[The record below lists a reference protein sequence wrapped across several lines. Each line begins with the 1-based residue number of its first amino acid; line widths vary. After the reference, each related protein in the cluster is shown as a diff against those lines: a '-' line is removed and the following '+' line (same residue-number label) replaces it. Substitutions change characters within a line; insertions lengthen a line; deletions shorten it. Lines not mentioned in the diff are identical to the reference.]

1 MLKRLWI
8 WIVAMGMIAGL
19 SPAVYAQG
27 IDTLVQHQAQSVNT
41 QSLDHQISQLVN
53 PYPQIHIPTVS
64 KMASDLLHHKNPFPL
79 KTLLSAMG
87 QAIAGDLA
95 QEGRVLGVIFLLSVL
110 AAILARLTQSIDGAG
125 RIAELSEMVVVSALI
140 LIALHAFGVAL
151 SMVHHL
157 LTDVVH
163 LMEALIPLLVVL
175 MAGSGAVASAGIF
188 HPVMMLTVNLVA
200 VLTRSWV
207 LPLVLL
213 ATIVDLVGHWL
224 PNFSLKNL
232 ALLLR
237 QTGLTLLGGLM
248 TLFLGVMA
256 VEGSAG
262 SVADGVTLRTGKF
275 LANTFVPVVGKA
287 FSDAM
292 EAVLGS
298 SMLLKNAV
306 SVVGALTIIVLVA
319 FPLIKLFIMMVLYRL
334 GAAATEPLGVSGV
347 NKTLETM
354 ATAAGWLLAITGSVA
369 LMFFLMITV
378 VVTASNGVGL

>member
-1 MLKRLWI
+1 MRKHFWVVMLAI
-8 WIVAMGMIAGL
+8 GMIGFF
-19 SPAVYAQG
+19 SPVAFAQS
-27 IDTLVQHQAQSVNT
+27 INTLVQRQQQNINT
-41 QSLDHQISQLVN
+41 QSLDHQVSQLVN
-53 PYPQIHIPTVS
+53 PYPQIHVPTVS
-64 KMASDLLHHKNPFPL
+64 EIVFALLHHRNPFPL
-79 KTLLSAMG
+79 NTLFSAIT
-87 QAIAGDLA
+87 QAVGGDLA
-95 QEGRVLGVIFLLSVL
+95 QEGRVLGIIFLLSVL
-110 AAILARLTQSIDGAG
+110 AALLSRLSDSVDQSGNLADLAQMA
-125 RIAELSEMVVVSALI
+125 VVSALI
-140 LIALHAFGVAL
+140 LIALHSFGVAL
-151 SMVHHL
+151 AMVHHL
-157 LTDVVH
+157 LTDIVH
-163 LMEALIPLLVVL
+163 LMESLIPLLIVL
-175 MAGSGAVASAGIF
+175 MAGSGEVASAGIF
-188 HPVMMLTVNLVA
+188 HPIMMLTVNLVA

-224 PNFSLKNL
+224 PNFSIKNL

-262 SVADGVTLRTGKF
+262 AVADGVSLRTGKF

-292 EAVLGS
+292 EAVFGS

-319 FPLIKLFIMMVLYRL
+319 FPLIKLFIMMILYRL
-334 GAAATEPLGVSGV
+334 GAAATEPLGVQGV

-354 ATAAGWLLAITGSVA
+354 ATAMGWLLAITGSVA

-378 VVTASNGVGL
+378 VLTASNGAGL

>member
-1 MLKRLWI
+1 MRKGFWVVILA
-8 WIVAMGMIAGL
+8 VGMIAFL
-19 SPAVYAQG
+19 SPFVSAQS
-27 IDTLVQHQAQSVNT
+27 IDTLVQRQAQSVNT
-41 QSLDHQISQLVN
+41 QSLDRQVSQLVN
-53 PYPQIHIPTVS
+53 PYPQIHVPTVS
-64 KMASDLLHHKNPFPL
+64 EIVSDLLHHKNPFPL
-79 KTLLSAMG
+79 NQLFSAMA
-87 QAIAGDLA
+87 QAIGGDLA

-110 AAILARLTQSIDGAG
+110 AAILSRLSESIDASGH
-125 RIAELSEMVVVSALI
+125 IAELAQMAVVSALI
-140 LIALHAFGVAL
+140 LIALHSFGVAL
-151 SMVHHL
+151 SMVHNL

-163 LMEALIPLLVVL
+163 LMESLIPLLVVL

-188 HPVMMLTVNLVA
+188 HPIMMLTVNLVA

-213 ATIVDLVGHWL
+213 ATIIDLVGHWM
-224 PNFSLKNL
+224 PNFSIKNL

-378 VVTASNGVGL
+378 VVTASNGAGL

>member
-1 MLKRLWI
+1 MKRLWI
-8 WIVAMGMIAGL
+8 WVLTVGMICGF
-19 SPAVYAQG
+19 SPAVHAQS
-27 IDTLVQHQAQSVNT
+27 IDSLVNRQAQSVNT
-41 QSLDHQISQLVN
+41 QSLDRQVSKLVS
-53 PYPQIHIPTVS
+53 PYPQVRIPTVS
-64 KMASDLLHHKNPFPL
+64 QIATDLLHNKNPFPI
-79 KTLLSAMG
+79 TQLLSAVTA
-87 QAIAGDLA
+87 AIAGDLET
-95 QEGRVLGVIFLLSVL
+95 EGRTLGVIFLLSVL
-110 AAILARLTQSIDGAG
+110 AAILSRLTDSLDSTGHV
-125 RIAELSEMVVVSALI
+125 AEVSQMVVVSALI
-140 LIALHAFGVAL
+140 LIALHSFGLAL
-151 SMVHHL
+151 SMVSQL

-163 LMEALIPLLVVL
+163 LMESLIPLLVVL

-188 HPVMMLTVNLVA
+188 HPIMMLTVNLVA
-200 VLTRSWV
+200 MMTRSWV

-213 ATIVDLVGHWL
+213 ATIMDLVGHWM

-298 SMLLKNAV
+298 SLLLKNAV
-306 SVVGALTIIVLVA
+306 SVAGALTIMVLVV
-319 FPLIKLFIMMVLYRL
+319 FPLIKLFVMMLLYRL

-347 NKTLETM
+347 NKSLETM
-354 ATAAGWLLAITGSVA
+354 ATAMGWLLAITGSVA

-378 VVTASNGVGL
+378 VVSTSNGVGL

>member
-1 MLKRLWI
+1 MRRLWI
-8 WIVAMGMIAGL
+8 WIAAVAMVWGF
-19 SPAVYAQG
+19 SPVVHAQTV
-27 IDTLVQHQAQSVNT
+27 DALVSKQAQSVNT
-41 QSLDHQISQLVN
+41 QSLDRQVSHLVN
-53 PYPQIHIPTVS
+53 PYPQVHIPTVS
-64 KMASDLLHHKNPFPL
+64 QIASDLLHRKNPFSL
-79 KTLLSAMG
+79 TELVSALT
-87 QAIAGDLA
+87 QAIAGDLET
-95 QEGRVLGVIFLLSVL
+95 EGRVLGVIFLLSVL
-110 AAILARLTQSIDGAG
+110 AAILSRLTDSIDGSG
-125 RIAELSEMVVVSALI
+125 RIAEVSQMVVVSALI
-140 LIALHAFGVAL
+140 LIALHSFGLAL
-151 SMVHHL
+151 AMVNQL

-163 LMEALIPLLVVL
+163 LMESLIPLLVVL

-200 VLTRSWV
+200 MMTRSWV

-213 ATIVDLVGHWL
+213 ATIIDLVGHWM

-319 FPLIKLFIMMVLYRL
+319 FPILKLFVMMLLYRL

-347 NKTLETM
+347 HRTLETM
-354 ATAAGWLLAITGSVA
+354 ATAMGWLLAITGSVA

-378 VVTASNGVGL
+378 VVTVSNGVGL

>member
-1 MLKRLWI
+1 MRKGI
-8 WIVAMGMIAGL
+8 WVVILAMGIIGWF
-19 SPAVYAQG
+19 SPGVFAQSVN
-27 IDTLVQHQAQSVNT
+27 TLVAHQAQSINT
-41 QSLDHQISQLVN
+41 QSLDHQVSQLVN
-53 PYPQIHIPTVS
+53 PYPQIHVPTVS
-64 KMASDLLHHKNPFPL
+64 EIVSALLHHKNPFPL
-79 KTLLSAMG
+79 NALFSAIG
-87 QAIAGDLA
+87 QAIGGDLA

-110 AAILARLTQSIDGAG
+110 AAILSRLSESIDASGNL
-125 RIAELSEMVVVSALI
+125 AELAQMAIVSALI
-140 LIALHAFGVAL
+140 LIALHSFGVAL

-157 LTDVVH
+157 LGDLVH
-163 LMEALIPLLVVL
+163 LMQSIIPLLVVL
-175 MAGSGAVASAGIF
+175 MAGSGEVASAGIF
-188 HPVMMLTVNLVA
+188 HPIMMLTVNMVA

-213 ATIVDLVGHWL
+213 ATIIDLVGHWL
-224 PNFSLKNL
+224 PHFSLKNL

-262 SVADGVTLRTGKF
+262 SVADGVSLRTGKF

-298 SMLLKNAV
+298 SLLLKNAV

-334 GAAATEPLGVSGV
+334 GAAATEPLGVAGV

-354 ATAAGWLLAITGSVA
+354 ASAVGWLLAVTGSVA

-378 VVTASNGVGL
+378 VLTASNGAGL